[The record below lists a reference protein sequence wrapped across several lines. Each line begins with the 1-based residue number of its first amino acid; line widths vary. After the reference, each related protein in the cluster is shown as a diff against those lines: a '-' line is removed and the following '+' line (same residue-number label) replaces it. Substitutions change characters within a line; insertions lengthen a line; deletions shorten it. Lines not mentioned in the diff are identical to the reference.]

1 MPVSLMK
8 IIVTVFFILFSTP
21 WLLAQNGSGFSSNN
35 EKKVGMMQQA
45 SNGEFLLPFRMI
57 NLDAD
62 DIDFT
67 EFYGKTVVI
76 NVWSTWSKPA
86 ANLIHSFDSISKTL
100 ANDSLVF
107 IKISVDHNLDDWFT
121 YSDTLP
127 LSNNHYWVGDSYRN
141 SIMWFTLESVE
152 LSQTENIIVSNL
164 PKFVIIRPD
173 GSIKNNNASAP
184 NLPDFVVEVLE

>member
-1 MPVSLMK
+1 MRRA
-8 IIVTVFFILFSTP
+8 VFFLLFLLCATC
-21 WLLAQNGSGFSSNN
+21 LLAQNGNGFSTNTD
-35 EKKVGMMQQA
+35 KKLAMMQQA
-45 SNGEFLLPFRMI
+45 SNGEVLLPFRMI
-57 NLDAD
+57 NLEAD

-76 NVWSTWSKPA
+76 NVWSTWSKPSK
-86 ANLIHSFDSISKTL
+86 NLIHSFDSIGELL
-100 ANDSLVF
+100 ANDTLVF

-127 LSNNHYWVGDSYRN
+127 VANNHYWVGDSFRN

-173 GSIKNNNASAP
+173 GSIKNNNATAP